1 MIFKP
6 LLKDQWTA
14 KDVSV
19 CLGVWRRVESGFA
32 LISIY
37 PAHITILQHTVNPK
51 IFVLLPVSYHY
62 CKGNSDM
69 LIMMGKW
76 QKYMK

>member
-1 MIFKP
+1 MS
-6 LLKDQWTA
+6 QSAWE
-14 KDVSV
+14 SEE
-19 CLGVWRRVESGFA
+19 WVEFGSA

-37 PAHITILQHTVNPK
+37 PAHITILQHTVNLK

-62 CKGNSDM
+62 RKGNSDI

-76 QKYMK
+76 Q